1 LTRPE
6 PKVNALTV
14 RFRVDFGNRSSVGI
28 GKIELLEGI
37 ERTGSLSQA
46 AREMHMS
53 YRRAWLLLEDL
64 NTSFDH
70 RVARAKV
77 GGRGG
82 GGVVLTEFGSSLV
95 AGYRRLD
102 PACNPRQIVPGGLRQ
117 ASQSERAQAA
127 HPSHDQ
133 TKSVVTRTLR
143 TLFTELRCS
152 SLRRRSSRRRP
163 VSWISHP

>member
-1 LTRPE
+1 MTRPE

-70 RVARAKV
+70 RVASASV

-95 AGYRRLD
+95 AGYRRLESSLQPLAKSCLED
-102 PACNPRQIVPGGLRQ
+102 FARHLK
-117 ASQSERAQAA
+117 ASAPKRHIRATIKRKA
-127 HPSHDQ
+127 S
-133 TKSVVTRTLR
+133 LR
-143 TLFTELRCS
+143 TR
-152 SLRRRSSRRRP
+152 
-163 VSWISHP
+163 